1 MIVSDKPRIDLLH
14 GDCMDYMATLPDNA
28 FELAIVDP
36 PYGIGASRPTG
47 TYAREAIGYTA
58 KNDKKWDVE
67 RPPMEYFDELRRVSQ
82 NQIIWGANYF
92 TYALE
97 PSQGWICWYKTDEL
111 KGRDFSEMELAY
123 SSFQKASRHFEYR
136 PFIRGGT
143 RIHPTQ
149 KPVALYRW
157 LLHNYA
163 KQGDRILDTH
173 LGSGSSAI
181 ACHGMGFDMVG
192 IELDADYYT
201 ASIKRFKE
209 QTAQVA
215 MAL

>member
-1 MIVSDKPRIDLLH
+1 
-14 GDCMDYMATLPDNA
+14 MDYMATLPDNA

-36 PYGIGASRPTG
+36 PYGIGASDDSRFGVKTKRAG
-47 TYAREAIGYTA
+47 SVRTAYAYKDWDSAIP
-58 KNDKKWDVE
+58 KPD
-67 RPPMEYFDELRRVSQ
+67 YFAQLRRTSR

-92 TYALE
+92 GLIGGMLFWHKNQTEY
-97 PSQGWICWYKTDEL
+97 SSSSG
-111 KGRDFSEMELAY
+111 ELAY
-123 SSFQKASRHFEYR
+123 LSMFSGVHYVDILWHGAYQQDMKNKEH
-136 PFIRGGT
+136 

-192 IELDADYYT
+192 IELDEDYYT
-201 ASIKRFKE
+201 ASVKRFKQ
-209 QTAQVA
+209 QTAQLA
-215 MAL
+215 IL

>member
-1 MIVSDKPRIDLLH
+1 MIVSGKPRIDLIH

-36 PYGIGASRPTG
+36 PYGIDWMSHVVNENKG
-47 TYAREAIGYTA
+47 
-58 KNDKKWDVE
+58 KNWKKYERKEWDLQIPNE
-67 RPPMEYFDELRRVSQ
+67 SYYKTLFRVSR
-82 NQIIWGANYF
+82 NQIIWGGNYMIGHL
-92 TYALE
+92 Y
-97 PSQGWICWYKTDEL
+97 PSPCWLIWDKMQEFD
-111 KGRDFSEMELAY
+111 GAVFEMAWTSFATPAKAFRMSRVQAY
-123 SSFQKASRHFEYR
+123 TNQCK
-136 PFIRGGT
+136 
-143 RIHPTQ
+143 IHPTQ

-201 ASIKRFKE
+201 ASVKRFKE

>member
-1 MIVSDKPRIDLLH
+1 MIVSDRPRIDLIH
-14 GDCMDYMATLPDNA
+14 GDCMDYMDTLPDNA

-36 PYGIGASRPTG
+36 PYGIGVGSMRLGKAVKRG
-47 TYAREAIGYTA
+47 G
-58 KNDKKWDVE
+58 DWDSK
-67 RPPMEYFDELRRVSQ
+67 PPEQAFFDELYRVSV
-82 NQIIWGANYF
+82 NQVIWGANHF
-92 TYALE
+92 TL
-97 PSQGWICWYKTDEL
+97 PISRGWVFWDKDTN
-111 KGRDFSEMELAY
+111 GDFSDGELAWT
-123 SSFQKASRHFEYR
+123 SFDQSLKKVKYVWDGFRKCEVAE
-136 PFIRGGT
+136 

-201 ASIKRFKE
+201 ASVKRFKE